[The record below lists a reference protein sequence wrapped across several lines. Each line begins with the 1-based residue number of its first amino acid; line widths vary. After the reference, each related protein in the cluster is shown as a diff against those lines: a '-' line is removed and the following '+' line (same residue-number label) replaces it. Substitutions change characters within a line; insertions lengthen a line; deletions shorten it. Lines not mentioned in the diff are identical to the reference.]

1 MKLFKKLAAA
11 VMAAVMSMALLT
23 GCSGGGGSSVPGTG
37 IVTSFTQKVTL
48 VEVNDEPYNGL
59 YTEYLT
65 TNGEWMYTEWVTDT
79 QTQAN
84 LSWKGGDLYVVNP
97 KNKKA
102 YKGLSGHPWQTDD
115 TATTTTG
122 TWEYKGKTYRTV
134 EGTTVADGYKQTQKY
149 CYDGAKLAYI
159 VTEGMEEGKTT
170 KTVARV
176 DEWSDKADESKLDIN
191 NYTIVNSPDEL
202 YS

>member
-1 MKLFKKLAAA
+1 M
-11 VMAAVMSMALLT
+11 
-23 GCSGGGGSSVPGTG
+23 
-37 IVTSFTQKVTL
+37 
-48 VEVNDEPYNGL
+48 
-59 YTEYLT
+59 
-65 TNGEWMYTEWVTDT
+65 
-79 QTQAN
+79 
-84 LSWKGGDLYVVNP
+84 
-97 KNKKA
+97 
-102 YKGLSGHPWQTDD
+102 
-115 TATTTTG
+115 
-122 TWEYKGKTYRTV
+122 